1 MIKTYILFC
10 LLILISGCSLALTKP
25 DDNENENNNF
35 DNEEKLVGM
44 WVKLWDDKSTF
55 ESATTLKLYE
65 KTNYINNHP
74 VSEIVVLP
82 GFCNIKINKN
92 NIEEDGK
99 KLSSTIYEADIIFNR
114 NYYKPIRLFGIYEK
128 NNEIYETPITSVQ
141 GLGAKMTF
149 NTKATVNE
157 NSEESTVERTVIV
170 NVEAVDTLNYLT
182 IEKFDKDSNLIDS
195 ETITSDEEKTLN
207 INNEVEYI
215 IISEYFT
222 DKNGDYVK
230 RTLIN
235 QNEFDKPFLLKF
247 TNEKG
252 YVNGNMLIFKK
263 VDSL

>member
-128 NNEIYETPITSVQ
+128 
-141 GLGAKMTF
+141 KM
-149 NTKATVNE
+149 KYMKH
-157 NSEESTVERTVIV
+157 
-170 NVEAVDTLNYLT
+170 L
-182 IEKFDKDSNLIDS
+182 
-195 ETITSDEEKTLN
+195 
-207 INNEVEYI
+207 
-215 IISEYFT
+215 
-222 DKNGDYVK
+222 
-230 RTLIN
+230 
-235 QNEFDKPFLLKF
+235 
-247 TNEKG
+247 
-252 YVNGNMLIFKK
+252 
-263 VDSL
+263 

>member
-1 MIKTYILFC
+1 
-10 LLILISGCSLALTKP
+10 
-25 DDNENENNNF
+25 
-35 DNEEKLVGM
+35 
-44 WVKLWDDKSTF
+44 
-55 ESATTLKLYE
+55 
-65 KTNYINNHP
+65 
-74 VSEIVVLP
+74 
-82 GFCNIKINKN
+82 
-92 NIEEDGK
+92 
-99 KLSSTIYEADIIFNR
+99 
-114 NYYKPIRLFGIYEK
+114 
-128 NNEIYETPITSVQ
+128 
-141 GLGAKMTF
+141 MTF